1 MLNKFSMTGLVH
13 PRLGPRRLDGTALG
27 LAVHPLRLC
36 RAAGPGLHAL
46 GLPDMGLGDQ
56 LRQPRPRIL
65 AIRLLGAVAAGGD
78 DDLAGAV
85 HAAAGQLLQATIGV
99 GGRSELED
107 VAAKLDGGG
116 DLVVILTAWAARR
129 AEAPAHRLFRAREQH
144 GRGSV

>member
-1 MLNKFSMTGLVH
+1 MTELVH

-36 RAAGPGLHAL
+36 RAAGPGLYAL

-85 HAAAGQLLQATIGV
+85 HAAAGQLLQATLGV
-99 GGRSELED
+99 GGEAELED

-116 DLVVILTAWAARR
+116 DLRSEEHTSELQS
-129 AEAPAHRLFRAREQH
+129 L
-144 GRGSV
+144 

>member
-1 MLNKFSMTGLVH
+1 MLNKFSMTELVH

-36 RAAGPGLHAL
+36 RAAGPGLYAL

-99 GGRSELED
+99 GGEAELERS
-107 VAAKLDGGG
+107 AG
-116 DLVVILTAWAARR
+116 RR
-129 AEAPAHRLFRAREQH
+129 VGQECVSKCRSR
-144 GRGSV
+144 

>member
-1 MLNKFSMTGLVH
+1 MLNKFSMTELVH

-36 RAAGPGLHAL
+36 RAAGPGLYAL

-85 HAAAGQLLQATIGV
+85 HAAAGQLLQATISA
-99 GGRSELED
+99 GGAAELAN
-107 VAAKLDGGG
+107 VAAKLAGGG
-116 DLVVILTAWAARR
+116 DLGAIPPPGPARG
-129 AEAPAHRLFRAREQH
+129 ADALATPTIPD
-144 GRGSV
+144 